1 MNDERR
7 YASPAAFRRALT
19 DKLRVAA
26 EDSDWSLQELQRQ
39 FSYDRLLA
47 RLYTGDEP
55 WIVKGATAL
64 IARGIAV
71 RSTIDIDIYRER
83 SAQEAELELREACG
97 KDLDDWFSLQLG
109 PSQPVN
115 DGAGVRI
122 KVDAYIGATLWS
134 QFHID
139 LVGSDLRMT
148 GQPDE
153 VPPLAIVEMPQV
165 EQGGYLAYP
174 VVDHVADKVC
184 AILQRYGPA
193 EAPSTRFKDLVDLVA
208 IIITTPV
215 GAEHQTA
222 ALASEANR
230 RSLTMPDTFEVPDR
244 QLWEREYRAEANR
257 STLPTA
263 HALDEAVDIVR
274 GFVDPVLQGVAQG
287 SWNPRAQEWDQPE

>member
-1 MNDERR
+1 MSDEGR
-7 YASPAAFRRALT
+7 YGSPAAFRRALT
-19 DKLRVAA
+19 DRLRAAA
-26 EDSDWSLQELQRQ
+26 EDSVWSLQELQRQ

-47 RLYTGDEP
+47 RLYTSDEG

-71 RSTIDIDIYRER
+71 RSTIDIDIYRARPAEE
-83 SAQEAELELREACG
+83 AEAELRRACRH
-97 KDLDDWFSLQLG
+97 DLDDRFSFELG
-109 PSQPVN
+109 PTQPVN

-122 KVDAYIGATLWS
+122 KVDAYIGATPWS
-134 QFHID
+134 QFHVD

-153 VPPLAIVEMPQV
+153 VPAIAIVEMPQIR
-165 EQGGYLAYP
+165 QSGYLVYP
-174 VVDHVADKVC
+174 LVDHIADKVC

-215 GAEHQTA
+215 DGEDQTA
-222 ALASEANR
+222 ALGSEAKR
-230 RSLTMPDTFEVPDR
+230 RGLVLPGTFDVPDR
-244 QLWEREYRAEANR
+244 ELWAQGYRAEVNR

-274 GFVDPVLQGVAQG
+274 GFVDPVLKGHG
-287 SWNPRAQEWDQPE
+287 HGTWKPGAQEWDERE